1 MTATLVGVH
10 KQTRHMA
17 PNTNLLKGRDVVWG
31 NPQTLDDDLLA
42 AISAF
47 PYICDVSEA
56 NWVVTHSCDFIGYD
70 V

>member
-1 MTATLVGVH
+1 
-10 KQTRHMA
+10 MA
-17 PNTNLLKGRDVVWG
+17 LNANLLKSRDVVWG
-31 NPQTLDDDLLA
+31 NPQTLDDDFLA

-47 PYICDVSEA
+47 PYIGDVTEV

>member
-1 MTATLVGVH
+1 
-10 KQTRHMA
+10 MA

-31 NPQTLDDDLLA
+31 NPQTLDDDFLV

-47 PYICDVSEA
+47 PCIGDVTEVD
-56 NWVVTHSCDFIGYD
+56 WVIAHSGDFIGYD